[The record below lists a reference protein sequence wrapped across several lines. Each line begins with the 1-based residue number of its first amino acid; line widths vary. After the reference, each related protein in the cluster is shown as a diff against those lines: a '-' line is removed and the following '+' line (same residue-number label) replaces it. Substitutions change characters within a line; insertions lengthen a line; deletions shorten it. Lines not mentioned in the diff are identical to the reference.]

1 MGLVRADVEQKLT
14 QLGFSPKG
22 LGMELTIGS
31 CKIQV
36 VDGPMLM
43 ISMSSFSPRTI
54 CSYDVKCPTFCSKE
68 QIAGLIYMNVVMNFP
83 NDAESLKAHL
93 QSLGIPLFQ

>member
-1 MGLVRADVEQKLT
+1 MVRAEVEQKLT
-14 QLGFSPKG
+14 QLGFATRG

-31 CKIQV
+31 CKVQV
-36 VDGPMLM
+36 VDGPMLI
-43 ISMSSFSPRTI
+43 ISMSSFGPRTI

-68 QIAGLIYMNVVMNFP
+68 QIAGLIYMNVSMNFP
-83 NDAESLKAHL
+83 NDAEPLKAHL

>member
-1 MGLVRADVEQKLT
+1 VGLVRAEVEQKLT
-14 QLGFSPKG
+14 CLGFSPRG

-43 ISMSSFSPRTI
+43 ISMSSFGPRSI
-54 CSYDVKCPTFCSKE
+54 CSYDVKCPTSCSKE
-68 QIAGLIYMNVVMNFP
+68 QIAGLIYLNVGHELP
-83 NDAESLKAHL
+83 KRC
-93 QSLGIPLFQ
+93 